1 MDKGEMFK
9 NKYKLIRRKKVMKTR
24 GGNLIILIAFFMLFF
39 GPANL
44 WAEEESPSASADVA
58 ILSKYVWR
66 GQELSRGS
74 IVIQPSMTV
83 SYLGFSGNIWG
94 NLDTD
99 KYVESGEDHKWNETD
114 FTLSYGKG
122 FGMLSVEGGYIY
134 YALDGVDD
142 TQEIFMSLGL
152 DTLLTPSFT
161 VYKDIDNARS
171 WYFLLGISHALEITE
186 KVSLEL
192 SGSIS
197 YLLSDDKDA
206 YPEIDNY
213 VSTGDEFENFHD
225 GVISASLPIT
235 VTKYMTLTPT
245 VSYTFPL
252 SDDASDEMEWRSAG
266 FRAKTDGD
274 ENFIYGG
281 VIVSMAF

>member
-1 MDKGEMFK
+1 
-9 NKYKLIRRKKVMKTR
+9 MKTKTW
-24 GGNLIILIAFFMLFF
+24 IIKLTAVIGLWGFVF
-39 GPANL
+39 GSLNVC
-44 WAEEESPSASADVA
+44 AEENEKPTASADVA
-58 ILSKYVWR
+58 ILSQYIWR
-66 GQELSRGS
+66 GQELSRDS
-74 IVIQPSMTV
+74 IVIQPSMTI
-83 SYLGFSGNIWG
+83 SYMGFSGNLWG

-142 TQEIFMSLGL
+142 TQEIFLSLGL
-152 DTLLTPSFT
+152 DTLLSPSLT
-161 VYKDIDNARS
+161 VYKDIDNAQS
-171 WYFLLGISHALEITE
+171 WYFLLGISHAFEITE

-197 YLLSDDKDA
+197 YLLSDDEDA

-213 VSTGDEFENFHD
+213 APTGDEFENFHD
-225 GVISASLPIT
+225 GVISASLPIA
-235 VTKYMTLTPT
+235 VTKYITLTPT

-252 SDDASDEMEWRSAG
+252 SSDASDEMEWRSAG
-266 FRAKTDGD
+266 FRAKTSGD
-274 ENFIYGG
+274 DNFIYGG

>member
-1 MDKGEMFK
+1 
-9 NKYKLIRRKKVMKTR
+9 MKTK
-24 GGNLIILIAFFMLFF
+24 NWMITVIAVIGFWGF
-39 GPANL
+39 GCGALNVY
-44 WAEEESPSASADVA
+44 AEENEKPTASADVA
-58 ILSKYVWR
+58 VLSKYVWR

-74 IVIQPSMTV
+74 IVIQPSMTI
-83 SYLGFSGNIWG
+83 SYKGFSGNLWG

-114 FTLSYGKG
+114 LTLSYGKE

-142 TQEIFMSLGL
+142 TQEIFLALGL
-152 DTLLTPSFT
+152 DALLSPSLT
-161 VYKDIDNARS
+161 VYKDIDNAQHY
-171 WYFLLGISHALEITE
+171 YFLLGISHAFEITE

-213 VSTGDEFENFHD
+213 ASTGDEFKNFHD
-225 GVISASLPIT
+225 GVISASLPIA
-235 VTKYMTLTPT
+235 VTKYITITPSL
-245 VSYTFPL
+245 SYTFPL
-252 SDDASDEMEWRSAG
+252 SSDASDEMEWRSAG
-266 FRAKTDGD
+266 FRAKTTGD
-274 ENFIYGG
+274 DNFIYGG
-281 VIVSMAF
+281 VTVSMAF